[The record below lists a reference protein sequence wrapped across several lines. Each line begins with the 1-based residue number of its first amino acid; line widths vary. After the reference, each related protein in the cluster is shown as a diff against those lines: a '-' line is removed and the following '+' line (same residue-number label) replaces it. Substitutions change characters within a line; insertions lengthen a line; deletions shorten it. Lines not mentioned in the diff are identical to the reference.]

1 MEEAALAEA
10 LEKGAKRM
18 GFRQKETV
26 VPQNDSSALRQLLEA
41 MNIKDY
47 ELEEDDLKTP
57 EEQLVGILRPR
68 GIMMRKII
76 LKGTWWRQCV
86 GPLLGHTQDGRLVA
100 LIPTKNGLGY
110 EYRDKQGAIRNISKH
125 EMEHELQ
132 HAA

>member
-10 LEKGAKRM
+10 IEKGARRM
-18 GFRQKETV
+18 GFQQKETV

-76 LKGTWWRQCV
+76 LKIINQ
-86 GPLLGHTQDGRLVA
+86 
-100 LIPTKNGLGY
+100 
-110 EYRDKQGAIRNISKH
+110 
-125 EMEHELQ
+125 
-132 HAA
+132 

>member
-57 EEQLVGILRPR
+57 EEQLVGITCHGLVLTTREAQLSTHLR
-68 GIMMRKII
+68 
-76 LKGTWWRQCV
+76 V
-86 GPLLGHTQDGRLVA
+86 HTDIKLCHMDMLYDGCR
-100 LIPTKNGLGY
+100 
-110 EYRDKQGAIRNISKH
+110 
-125 EMEHELQ
+125 
-132 HAA
+132 